1 MESWKIC
8 CKVILLLYVIIL
20 SYASATVITPWY
32 MLATLLYISV
42 SLSFYILKKN
52 GLKALL
58 SALCILL
65 IIGSSL
71 YVYPLLIVLLPVHI
85 YELVSLYVKNNRVSL
100 LLMLIPMA
108 FLPHDIL
115 LIYGFIAVLSFV
127 YFKMLTTYTVKIESY
142 RDDIEKMNRDIQQLT
157 NRLNDN
163 NEYIRQS
170 ENMFKLE
177 ERNRLSQEIHDK
189 IGHSMTGALIQM
201 EAAKR
206 LSATDKEKSAELLQ
220 NAIHISKEGIE
231 SIRLVLKN
239 VKPLTEQLGINRM
252 QLFIDEFSATH
263 SIKTAL
269 THEGN
274 VDVITPLHWVIIQQ
288 NVTEAMTNTMKYS
301 NANSVSVH
309 IQVLKTV
316 IKVVISDNG
325 KGATKVIKGLGII
338 GMEER
343 TAAVNGTVIVDGSRG
358 FSVTT
363 LIPYTEQ

>member
-1 MESWKIC
+1 MELWKIIF
-8 CKVILLLYVIIL
+8 KVILLLYVIIL
-20 SYASATVITPWY
+20 SYTSETAITPWY
-32 MLATLLYISV
+32 MLSILLYISV
-42 SLSFYILKKN
+42 NISFYILKKN
-52 GLKALL
+52 GVKALL
-58 SALCILL
+58 ITLYTML
-65 IIGSSL
+65 IIMAAL
-71 YVYPLLIVLLPVHI
+71 YVNPLLIVLIPVNI
-85 YELVSLYVKNNRVSL
+85 YEWVTLYVKNNGVAL
-100 LLMLIPMA
+100 LLMLTPMA

-115 LIYGFIAVLSFV
+115 LIYGFVAVLSFV
-127 YFKMLTTYTVKIESY
+127 YCKMLMTYTVKIESY
-142 RDDIEKMNRDIQQLT
+142 RDNIEKMNSDIQRLT

-177 ERNRLSQEIHDK
+177 ERNRISQEIHDK

-206 LSATDKEKSAELLQ
+206 LIATDTEKTSELLQ
-220 NAIHISKEGIE
+220 NAIHISKDGIE

-239 VKPLTEQLGINRM
+239 MKPLTEQLGINRLK
-252 QLFIDEFSATH
+252 LFIDEFSATH

-274 VDVITPLHWVIIQQ
+274 VDLITPLHWVIIQQ
-288 NVTEAMTNTMKYS
+288 NATEAMTNTMKYS

-325 KGATKVIKGLGII
+325 KGAMKVIKGLGII

-363 LIPYTEQ
+363 LIPYTE